1 MSAPRFSSVAPCFSV
16 ADVGATMRWYE
27 QQLGFKGHAFPQA
40 EPYLFAILFRD
51 GVEIMLQSI
60 ASYEKPDLYGR
71 RSGGV
76 WDAYIRM
83 TGLKE
88 LFEAVGERVRII
100 KPLRQQPYGDWEFEV
115 MDPNGYVLVF
125 SELLD

>member
-1 MSAPRFSSVAPCFSV
+1 
-16 ADVGATMRWYE
+16 MRWYE
-27 QQLGFKGHAFPQA
+27 QQLGFKGHAFPQV
-40 EPYLFAILFRD
+40 EPHLFAILFRD
-51 GVEIMLQSI
+51 GVEIMLQRI
-60 ASYEKPDLYGR
+60 AGYEKPDLYGR
-71 RSGGV
+71 RGGGV
-76 WDAYIRM
+76 WHAYIRM

-88 LFEAVGERVRII
+88 LFEAVREQVHII